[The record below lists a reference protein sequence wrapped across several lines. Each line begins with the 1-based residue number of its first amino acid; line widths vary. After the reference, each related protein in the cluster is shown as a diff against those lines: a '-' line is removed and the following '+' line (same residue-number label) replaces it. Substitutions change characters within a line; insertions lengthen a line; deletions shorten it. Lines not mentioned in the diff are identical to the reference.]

1 MDTETLAAYDKQ
13 AASYARDWLEQDAP
27 SDMYALLK
35 QYFTPGLTADKRER
49 TM

>member
-35 QYFTPGLTADKRER
+35 QYFAPGLTADKRER
-49 TM
+49 PM